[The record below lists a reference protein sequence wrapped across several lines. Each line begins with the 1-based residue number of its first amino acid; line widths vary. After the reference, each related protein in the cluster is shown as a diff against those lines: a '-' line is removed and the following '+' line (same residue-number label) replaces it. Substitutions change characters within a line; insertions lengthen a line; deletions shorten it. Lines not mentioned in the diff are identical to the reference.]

1 MEKIPDT
8 LKNCLACGG
17 IYKDCKWCTNGLMNE
32 KQLLDWINFKQQR
45 RSISGT
51 YNFLE
56 STTKEIIEKLELLDL
71 IDLAIQG
78 KQLLTEW
85 DSAYDKSEVT
95 NKLTIFHKTAL
106 EEIIKFRII

>member
-32 KQLLDWINFKQQR
+32 KQLSDWIEFKQQR

-56 STTKEIIEKLELLDL
+56 STTKEIIEKLELLNL
-71 IDLAIQG
+71 NDLAANG
-78 KQLLTEW
+78 KQLLNEW
-85 DSAYDKSEVT
+85 ELAHDKSEAT
-95 NKLTIFHKTAL
+95 NKLVIFHRTSL
-106 EEIIKFRII
+106 EEIIKFHIL